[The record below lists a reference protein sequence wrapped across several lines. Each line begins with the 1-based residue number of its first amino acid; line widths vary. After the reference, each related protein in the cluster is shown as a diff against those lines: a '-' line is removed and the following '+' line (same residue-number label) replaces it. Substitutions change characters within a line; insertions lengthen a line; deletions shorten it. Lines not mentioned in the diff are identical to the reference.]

1 MTEHSEDAILLD
13 DPVLGRFIANYP
25 ADRGRLLLTGGAV
38 LAVVWFVVTVA
49 LWQVEA
55 ETAFII
61 TVVIL
66 GIAALGVGWYI
77 THFWNREVILYEGG
91 FSYREGS
98 HTAFVRHHEI
108 RSIRQRGERV
118 AYFGGLLRRTRYQL
132 TITTEY
138 DEIITLTTLYR
149 RLDELAQRLEA
160 ATIRVRKP
168 EIERRLDA
176 GERLAFADSLQ
187 LSAGGLHH
195 NGRELPW
202 GDFGGYR
209 VTDGRLVILA
219 RSGDQTAGWHSVALG
234 EVDNLR
240 LLVELLREA
249 QPQTSDAHNEG

>member
-1 MTEHSEDAILLD
+1 MTEYSEEGILQD
-13 DPVLGRFIANYP
+13 DPVLGSFIANFP

-55 ETAFII
+55 ETAFLI

-77 THFWNREVILYEGG
+77 SHLWNREVILYERG

-108 RSIRQRGERV
+108 RAIRQRGERV
-118 AYFGGLLRRTRYQL
+118 SYFGGLLRRTRYQL

-138 DEIITLTTLYR
+138 DEVITLTMLYR

-160 ATIRVRKP
+160 AMIRARRP
-168 EIERRLDA
+168 EIERRLA
-176 GERLAFADSLQ
+176 EGERLTFADSLQ

-195 NGRELPW
+195 NGRDLPW
-202 GDFGGYR
+202 DDFGGYR
-209 VTDGRLVILA
+209 VNNGQLILLA
-219 RSGDQTAGWHSVALG
+219 RGGGDTGWHSVALS

-240 LLVELLREA
+240 LLVDLLHEA
-249 QPQTSDAHNEG
+249 PPQASDTHNEG